1 MDSSSK
7 NLWPVNAIFFLR
19 CLLFLMM
26 LLHQEIG
33 GKKNLVQI
41 TQDII
46 TQLEVSRRMKKNG
59 TCQSCRVSFLSGPG
73 DFDDVV
79 FLLSSSST
87 SVVAG
92 LLLL

>member
-1 MDSSSK
+1 M
-7 NLWPVNAIFFLR
+7 LYFFLR

-26 LLHQEIG
+26 LLHQKIG
-33 GKKNLVQI
+33 GKKNIVQI

-46 TQLEVSRRMKKNG
+46 SQLEVSRRMKKNG
-59 TCQSCRVSFLSGPG
+59 TCQLCCVSFLSGPG

-79 FLLSSSST
+79 FLLSSSSST